1 MGNAGPGR
9 HGIGIAEPCGQHME
23 AVDMQDLV
31 DRHLRAEKAGDPDGC
46 VAMYTDDVVHDAVGW
61 PGAPYRGKNAA
72 RDFYRSLMENFRI
85 DGEEFTHRYVSDSAM
100 TLESNVI
107 GTVTG
112 SMLGLPG
119 NDRQVS
125 FRMLHVFEFR
135 DRLISRENIWL
146 DTGAI
151 VDQLS

>member
-1 MGNAGPGR
+1 MGNAGPMMTK
-9 HGIGIAEPCGQHME
+9 ME
-23 AVDMQDLV
+23 AAEMQDLV
-31 DRHLRAEKAGDPDGC
+31 DRHLQAEKAGDPDGC

-61 PGAPYRGKNAA
+61 PGAPYRGKKAA
-72 RDFYRSLMENFRI
+72 RDFYQNLMANFHI

-100 TLESNVI
+100 TLESDVV

-119 NDRQVS
+119 KDRQVT

-135 DRLISRENIWL
+135 EGLISRENIWL
-146 DTGAI
+146 DAGAI